1 MVDKEKSNAIIAQYD
16 ILRDS
21 LKAYLDLL
29 SKTYPV
35 DSAEDVKHD
44 YFAIRDRAD
53 SLRRKVIEARCNYVS
68 YQVISPALAEI
79 SKEHYIA
86 TFKWLGFNDK
96 QTIKNSVIKLAH
108 SFHNEWLFASTEEVR
123 QQYSEV
129 IKTLKDDFGK
139 AEWEELKVI
148 TTLVDSND
156 PSKPRGAD
164 AWWK

>member
-1 MVDKEKSNAIIAQYD
+1 
-16 ILRDS
+16 
-21 LKAYLDLL
+21 
-29 SKTYPV
+29 
-35 DSAEDVKHD
+35 
-44 YFAIRDRAD
+44 
-53 SLRRKVIEARCNYVS
+53 VIEARCNYVS